1 MKKRRIVVLL
11 MAAAT
16 CVTLLTGC
24 SSISAKV
31 LVQGNLDTIYL
42 NQYDED
48 YINLVNSTAEEL
60 GKEYE
65 EGIGVEVEYFAE
77 YFDID
82 LSLCGDSYRT
92 EIDNMLRRIYMF
104 SKYEVGSESKNGE
117 TYLVEVTIYP
127 IDIISKIMDE
137 DAEDF
142 TEKWQS
148 RVENGEFDNSTE
160 EEVEQ
165 TWAREIIDMVDAR
178 INSIGYLDP
187 QTISV
192 QVTKDDDDYY
202 RIDSGDFDRIDSLI
216 IQYS

>member
-1 MKKRRIVVLL
+1 
-11 MAAAT
+11 
-16 CVTLLTGC
+16 
-24 SSISAKV
+24 
-31 LVQGNLDTIYL
+31 
-42 NQYDED
+42 
-48 YINLVNSTAEEL
+48 
-60 GKEYE
+60 
-65 EGIGVEVEYFAE
+65 
-77 YFDID
+77 
-82 LSLCGDSYRT
+82 
-92 EIDNMLRRIYMF
+92 MF

-142 TEKWQS
+142 TEKWQT

-202 RIDSGDFDRIDSLI
+202 GIDSGDFDRIDSLI

>member
-1 MKKRRIVVLL
+1 
-11 MAAAT
+11 
-16 CVTLLTGC
+16 
-24 SSISAKV
+24 
-31 LVQGNLDTIYL
+31 
-42 NQYDED
+42 
-48 YINLVNSTAEEL
+48 
-60 GKEYE
+60 
-65 EGIGVEVEYFAE
+65 
-77 YFDID
+77 
-82 LSLCGDSYRT
+82 
-92 EIDNMLRRIYMF
+92 MLQSF
-104 SKYEVGSESKNGE
+104 Q
-117 TYLVEVTIYP
+117 VEVTIYP

-178 INSIGYLDP
+178 ISSIGYLDP